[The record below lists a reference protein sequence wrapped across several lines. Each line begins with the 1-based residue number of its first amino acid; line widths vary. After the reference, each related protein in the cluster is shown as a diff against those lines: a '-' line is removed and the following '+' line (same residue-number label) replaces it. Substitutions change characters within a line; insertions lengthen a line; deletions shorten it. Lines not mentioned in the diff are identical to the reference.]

1 MQYAMPGLANHSYY
15 VACPCALKKKIEAIN
30 VDLYDIPKDYNLPER
45 YGVWVVCPSFFY
57 CSPSSMKSSIL
68 AHFEINNLIMTCPR

>member
-30 VDLYDIPKDYNLPER
+30 VDLYDIPKDYNLP
-45 YGVWVVCPSFFY
+45 
-57 CSPSSMKSSIL
+57 
-68 AHFEINNLIMTCPR
+68 